1 MEWCVGAKIGW
12 RVELRPSKMRKWFVT
27 VPESML
33 NLLGLVGL
41 QSGSSVLMHQAEHL
55 WLAIHPIRLN
65 SSKYGTIAV
74 YIAAMASDTV
84 CFIGDFMSLRSPM
97 WFMYGHLLGTCPAL
111 HVCTFTLFIDYQAPL
126 SAHRVPW

>member
-1 MEWCVGAKIGW
+1 MGAAAATGAAALTAAMARAAMVIQAMSCGDSCSSNG
-12 RVELRPSKMRKWFVT
+12 RCGGDGRCGT
-27 VPESML
+27 
-33 NLLGLVGL
+33 NGGDDTGGGL
-41 QSGSSVLMHQAEHL
+41 
-55 WLAIHPIRLN
+55 LN

-74 YIAAMASDTV
+74 YIAAMASVTV